1 MSRRWELHLMRHWL
15 SVLGVLALTSAPALA
30 DPTAATEPVTAHVET
45 GDLAGRLVG
54 TVAIYKNIPFAAPP
68 VGPLRWKPPQPAASW
83 TGVRDAGEYGPACPQ
98 MVNASGKP
106 NGGGYVGP
114 TSEDCL
120 SLNIFAPYQPWSSK
134 RAPVMVWI
142 YGGGNSAGAN
152 SLPSTDGRG
161 FARDGVVVVE
171 VGYRIG
177 ALGFFAHP
185 ALTHAAAPGEPLGAY
200 GIMDQVAA
208 LKWVKRNIAAFG
220 GDPTN
225 VTIFGESAGGADV
238 LTLMATPSARGLFQ
252 KAAVESGGGW
262 SAPESLAKAE
272 QAGVATAKAAGAP
285 ADATLDQLRALP
297 TDALVKAQGRIETI
311 VDGRF
316 LTGTA
321 TQAFARGQA
330 APVPL
335 LIGSNSYE
343 ASLLGPNTN
352 GYLKDLPIKLRP
364 VYAASAPDDLAYANA
379 VFTDSVMGAPA
390 RWIAAKASDRPRSWL
405 YYFSYVR
412 VVRRGRLPGAN
423 HASEIPYVFDSQGL
437 VPNYS
442 AEVTDED
449 RAMAKV
455 VHSCWVAFAKTG
467 IPICTGAP
475 AWPAYARSSER
486 LMEFGLATGVREHFR
501 KAQLDAVQDL
511 QAELLDGR

>member
-1 MSRRWELHLMRHWL
+1 MSGCWELHLMRHWL
-15 SVLGVLALTSAPALA
+15 SVLALLALASAPARA
-30 DPTAATEPVTAHVET
+30 DPTAATEPTAHIET

-54 TVAIYKNIPFAAPP
+54 SVAIYKNIPFATPP
-68 VGPLRWKPPQPAASW
+68 VGPLRWKPPQPAAPW
-83 TGVRDAGEYGPACPQ
+83 AGVRDAGEYGPACPQ
-98 MVNASGKP
+98 TINANGRP

-120 SLNIFAPYQPWSSK
+120 SLNVFAPYQPQSSR

-185 ALTHAAAPGEPLGAY
+185 ALTKAAAPGEPLGAY

-225 VTIFGESAGGADV
+225 VTIFGESAGGEDV

-252 KAAVESGGGW
+252 KAAVESGSGW
-262 SAPESLAKAE
+262 FTAQTLQKAE
-272 QAGVATAKAAGAP
+272 QDGDAVAQSAGAP
-285 ADATLDQLRALP
+285 AHATAEQLRAVP
-297 TDALVKAQGRIETI
+297 VEALVKAQGGANLIT
-311 VDGRF
+311 DGR
-316 LTGTA
+316 LLPQTPS
-321 TQAFARGQA
+321 QAFTGHHVA
-330 APVPL
+330 AVPL
-335 LIGSNSYE
+335 LIGTNSYE
-343 ASLLGPNTN
+343 ASLLGPATN
-352 GYLKDLPIKLRP
+352 SFLKRIPADLRP
-364 VYAASAPDDLAYANA
+364 VYAKEAPDDLSYVNA
-379 VFTDSVMGAPA
+379 VFTDSVMGATS
-390 RWIAAKASDRPRSWL
+390 RWIAAQMSDRPRSWL

-442 AEVTDED
+442 AEITDED

-467 IPICTGAP
+467 VPTCTGAP
-475 AWPAYARSSER
+475 AWPAYARSSDR

-501 KAQLDAVQDL
+501 KAQLDAVQAD
-511 QAELLDGR
+511 QAQLLGER

>member
-1 MSRRWELHLMRHWL
+1 MARPAWILPLL
-15 SVLGVLALTSAPALA
+15 AAALTLGPIKPAFAAGAAFEPSPLA
-30 DPTAATEPVTAHVET
+30 TIDVET
-45 GDLAGRLVG
+45 GTLAGQVVD
-54 TVAIYKNIPFAAPP
+54 TVAIYKNVPFAAPP
-68 VGPLRWKPPQPAASW
+68 IGPLRWAPPRPAKPW
-83 TGVRDAGEYGPACPQ
+83 TGVRDATQYGPACPQ
-98 MVNASGKP
+98 KINADGRP

-120 SLNIFAPYQPWSSK
+120 TLNIFAPLYARVSAQK
-134 RAPVMVWI
+134 TPVMVWI

-152 SLPSTDGRG
+152 SLPSTDGRA
-161 FARDGVVVVE
+161 FARDGVLVVE

-185 ALTHAAAPGEPLGAY
+185 ALTRAAGPREPLVSY
-200 GIMDQVAA
+200 GIMDQIAA

-220 GDPTN
+220 GDPDN

-238 LTLMATPSARGLFQ
+238 LTLMAIPSARGLFQ

-262 SAPESLAKAE
+262 SSPVSMAQAE
-272 QAGVATAKAAGAP
+272 ADGFATARAAGLP

-297 TDALVKAQGRIETI
+297 VDALVRAQERVEPVI
-311 VDGRF
+311 DGRL
-316 LTGTA
+316 LTETA
-321 TQAFARGQA
+321 TQAFARGHA

-343 ASLLGPNTN
+343 ASLLGPNTSA
-352 GYLKDLPIKLRP
+352 YLKNLPADLRRI
-364 VYAASAPDDLAYANA
+364 YAASAPDDLTYANA
-379 VFTDSVMGAPA
+379 VFTDSAMGAPA
-390 RWIAAKASDRPRSWL
+390 RWIAAKASDRPKSWL

-423 HASEIPYVFDSQGL
+423 HASEIPYVFDTQGL

-442 AEVTDED
+442 AEITDED

-455 VHSCWVAFAKTG
+455 VHSCWVAFVKTG
-467 IPICTGAP
+467 TPSCTGAP
-475 AWPAYARSSER
+475 AWPSYTPAGDQ
-486 LMEFGLATGVREHFR
+486 LMEFGLSTGVRTYLR
-501 KAQLDAVQDL
+501 KAQLDAVQAL
-511 QAELLDGR
+511 QGKLLNGR